1 MLDLPRLCGEVR
13 GWGVVFL
20 GGDESGDAVLDA
32 LVVLALSGEVFL
44 VWFAGLAGADG
55 FAVTVGEG
63 ECAVDIASDGPA
75 AFVDL
80 SVTVAVT

>member
-1 MLDLPRLCGEVR
+1 M
-13 GWGVVFL
+13 
-20 GGDESGDAVLDA
+20 GGDELDDAVLDA
-32 LVVLALSGEVFL
+32 LVVLALLGEVFL

-55 FAVTVGEG
+55 FAVAVGEG
-63 ECAVDIASDGPA
+63 ECAVDISGDGPA

>member
-1 MLDLPRLCGEVR
+1 M
-13 GWGVVFL
+13 

-63 ECAVDIASDGPA
+63 ECAVGVAGDGPA

-80 SVTVAVT
+80 SVAVAATE